1 MNAEIAETAER
12 GIGIRPCLL
21 CALCLLCVPF
31 FLSVAACGGGQGG
44 SGLFK
49 QYEYEEEMYLSLDGS
64 ATLYVNTSIAAL
76 NALRGASFD
85 AAPNGLTDRD
95 AFRAFYTSPNTHVTR
110 VSPYRRSG
118 RRFVS
123 VRMHVDD
130 IRTLGESAPF
140 AWSRYSLASAGDMVM
155 YKQSVG
161 AAAGAP
167 TGGVGWTGREV
178 VAFRMHIPSK
188 ILFHQKEID
197 VGRGNI
203 LAWEQPLTD
212 RLKGRPVEMEVG
224 MDPRSILYSAL
235 ILFGSMAALVAL
247 AFGLVIW
254 WVRRKV

>member
-1 MNAEIAETAER
+1 M
-12 GIGIRPCLL
+12 
-21 CALCLLCVPF
+21 
-31 FLSVAACGGGQGG
+31 LSVLVALGGASCGGDRTG
-44 SGLFK
+44 GLFK

-76 NALRGASFD
+76 NALRGTSFD
-85 AAPNGLTDRD
+85 ATPGGRTDRD
-95 AFRAFYTSPNTHVTR
+95 VFRAYFTTPVTRVTR

-123 VRMHVDD
+123 VRMDVDD
-130 IRTLGESAPF
+130 IRKLGEAAPF
-140 AWSRYSLASAGDMVM
+140 AWSRYSLQPAAGMIT
-155 YKQSVG
+155 YRQTVG
-161 AAAGAP
+161 AAADARV
-167 TGGVGWTGREV
+167 GGVGWTGSEI

-247 AFGLVIW
+247 AFALVIW
-254 WVRRKV
+254 WVRRRP